1 MFPCP
6 LNHECIFL
14 LFPLL
19 LTYKKWF
26 WFVFIVFSSF
36 SILGYFL
43 HCIFCILTCI
53 IDLSWFCNSVW
64 VSGLHFMVLGIFF
77 FLILSR
83 GSRYFCVKLNTFL
96 VCYIVQF
103 ICYISLATT
112 GFFFWNRIY
121 IHLHSCNF
129 VLRIHNKLSWL
140 LMAVQC
146 SSIPLELW
154 ILCSIKIDITD
165 CCALSA
171 DIHPSSIVWN
181 ELLCEKGGDLTQL
194 NYISKKLLR

>member
-112 GFFFWNRIY
+112 GFFFLEYTLIY
-121 IHLHSCNF
+121 TVVTLYSEFTVNYHDCLWLFSVHLS
-129 VLRIHNKLSWL
+129 RLS
-140 LMAVQC
+140 
-146 SSIPLELW
+146 SEF
-154 ILCSIKIDITD
+154 
-165 CCALSA
+165 CA
-171 DIHPSSIVWN
+171 
-181 ELLCEKGGDLTQL
+181 Q
-194 NYISKKLLR
+194 